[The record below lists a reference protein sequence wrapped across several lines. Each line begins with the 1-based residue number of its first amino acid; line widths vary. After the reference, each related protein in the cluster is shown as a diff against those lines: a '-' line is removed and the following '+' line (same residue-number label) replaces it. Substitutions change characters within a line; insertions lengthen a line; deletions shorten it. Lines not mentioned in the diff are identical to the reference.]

1 MAGVVPDRRGA
12 DNSQTI
18 VAKNICRIA
27 QIPASQGIEP
37 CDNAVSKKYRS
48 AFFPARRLLRPPL
61 DELMPDSAV
70 KNVSPPVKSAR
81 PSRRTGDAS
90 ANSSTDIDKKLD
102 RAARSAQRLAQRSSA
117 PAGDTTLDLFAEE
130 TQRATFQAMNT
141 DIRQGT
147 LAGFELPEVFMAAV
161 QSTAINSE
169 AGSKK
174 RAGRA
179 LTDSAAATP

>member
-1 MAGVVPDRRGA
+1 MR
-12 DNSQTI
+12 Q
-18 VAKNICRIA
+18 CRL
-27 QIPASQGIEP
+27 
-37 CDNAVSKKYRS
+37 KKYRS

-70 KNVSPPVKSAR
+70 KNVPPPVKSAR

-90 ANSSTDIDKKLD
+90 ANYSTDIDKKLD

-161 QSTAINSE
+161 QSTAINGE